1 MKKDIF
7 IIGSKGISNYGGYE
21 TFVDNL
27 ISQKKNKKIQ
37 YHVACMG
44 TNKKEEIYHEAR
56 CFYIKVPNIGAAKA
70 IYYDIIAIKE
80 TIKYIKQNN
89 IKNAIIYILACRI
102 GPFLGH
108 YKKILKKLG
117 VKLYLNPDRT

>member
-21 TFVDNL
+21 TFVENL
-27 ISQKKNKKIQ
+27 ISQKKSKEIQ

-44 TNKKEEIYHEAR
+44 TEKKEEKYHETR

-70 IYYDIIAIKE
+70 IYYDIMAIKKA
-80 TIKYIKQNN
+80 IKYIKEND
-89 IKNAIIYILACRI
+89 IENAIIYILACRI
-102 GPFLGH
+102 GPFLKH
-108 YKKILKKLG
+108 YKKQMNKLG
-117 VKLYLNPDRT
+117 VKLYINPDRS